1 MNSMSYFKA
10 IQGGNGVATDHER
23 FVRENQRR
31 LALDLP
37 SSANV
42 KPTATRNGKPQ
53 VLVAVE
59 TQTSYKYEII
69 AMPGDELLTGDLL
82 EFENR
87 HWIVVEVPSAPVL
100 HYTGIAWECNHLF
113 RFQTFDGDI
122 VERWGVI
129 DSGNYSTD
137 VQHGS
142 MLTDTNS
149 QYRLYMQ
156 LDDQTKQIFIDKRL
170 AVAQIFDKDGRQILD
185 VYKVTDVDPVTQ
197 SYGGGHLLV
206 LRAVS
211 DAYNAKTDR
220 IDILICDYNEGG
232 APDTPTPDKVVITGP
247 DELRPVF
254 GRKYT
259 ASYEGAPTDAVFTW
273 DFTAADQLVPYVHLA
288 RIGNEVQVTVDRGAP
303 VGMSFRLT
311 AASDDPNIAKGEK
324 SIKVVSLT

>member
-1 MNSMSYFKA
+1 MNSMAYFKS
-10 IQGGNGVATDHER
+10 IQGGNGVTTNHDR

-42 KPTATRNGKPQ
+42 KPAATRNGKPQ
-53 VLVAVE
+53 ALIAVE

-82 EFENR
+82 EFDHR
-87 HWIVVEVPSAPVL
+87 HWIVVEVPSAPVF

-113 RFQTFDGDI
+113 RFQTFDGSI

-170 AVAQIFDKDGRQILD
+170 AVAQLYDKDGRQILD
-185 VYKVTDVDPVTQ
+185 V
-197 SYGGGHLLV
+197 
-206 LRAVS
+206 
-211 DAYNAKTDR
+211 
-220 IDILICDYNEGG
+220 
-232 APDTPTPDKVVITGP
+232 
-247 DELRPVF
+247 
-254 GRKYT
+254 
-259 ASYEGAPTDAVFTW
+259 
-273 DFTAADQLVPYVHLA
+273 
-288 RIGNEVQVTVDRGAP
+288 
-303 VGMSFRLT
+303 
-311 AASDDPNIAKGEK
+311 
-324 SIKVVSLT
+324 